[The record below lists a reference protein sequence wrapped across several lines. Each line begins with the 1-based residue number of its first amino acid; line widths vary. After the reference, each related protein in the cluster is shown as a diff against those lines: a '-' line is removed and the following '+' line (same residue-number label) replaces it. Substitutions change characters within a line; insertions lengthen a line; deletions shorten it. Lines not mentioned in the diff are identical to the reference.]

1 MKIDI
6 ITIFPEMFEGPLNIS
21 ILKRARDKGIVE
33 INVHNLRDYT
43 TDKHRSVDDY
53 PYGGGAGMVM
63 KPEPIFRC
71 VRSLK
76 KDVSEV
82 ILLTPQGEVYNQRIA
97 EELSKKE
104 HLIFICGRYEGID
117 ERVRSIVT
125 REISIGDYILSGGE
139 LPALVIID
147 SIVRLLPGVV
157 GDPDSLREESFQ
169 GGLLEYP
176 QYTHPRNFEGM
187 EVPEVLL
194 SGNHE
199 KIRRWRRKEALKRT
213 LLRRP
218 DLLRK
223 AVLTEEDYILL
234 KEIEEELG
242 KEVKYGFDYP
252 KCGEGINEKQRNS

>member
-6 ITIFPEMFEGPLNIS
+6 ITIFPEMFEGPLNIT
-21 ILKRARDKGIVE
+21 ILKRAREKGIVE
-33 INVHNLRDYT
+33 INIHNLRDYT

-53 PYGGGAGMVM
+53 PYGGGSGMVM
-63 KPEPIFRC
+63 RPEPIFRC

-76 KDVSEV
+76 KENTEV
-82 ILLTPQGEVYNQRIA
+82 ILLTPQGEVYNQKIA

-117 ERVRSIVT
+117 ERVRNIVT

-139 LPALVIID
+139 LPALVILD
-147 SIVRLLPGVV
+147 SIVRLLQGVV
-157 GDPDSLREESFQ
+157 GDSNSLKEESFQ
-169 GGLLEYP
+169 EGLLEYP
-176 QYTHPRNFEGM
+176 QYTRPRKFEGM

-213 LLRRP
+213 LIRRP
-218 DLLRK
+218 DLLEK
-223 AVLTEEDYILL
+223 ASLTEEDYILL
-234 KEIEEELG
+234 KELEEELG
-242 KEVKYGFDYP
+242 KEVKYGFNYS
-252 KCGEGINEKQRNS
+252 KCGKGVDEK